1 MTAKQQQFLYD
12 CMVALPNQYYELI
25 RNAPDKLQ
33 DYKEQAVKMYQ
44 LSYETVS
51 ELAVLNA
58 NCFTTF
64 LNETKGKQLPDFSS
78 EPLILPEGMEAI
90 PSKGF
95 KASELSEVIIPESVR
110 IIGDFA
116 FDDSSFRCQNRLMTV
131 WFSRYGQKNISMIL
145 KKEQNRFAMNTNW
158 TAKAEQAVR
167 ETEEMFR
174 NRIEAMQSRNHLEQK
189 KLEKQIAE
197 LEQKL
202 SVQKAESDSEHTKAV
217 SVLKEDFMNQLQ
229 KERDKAF
236 ETLQQT
242 KADAARREK
251 DLQEELA
258 HYKELK
264 AKSSTKMIGETL
276 EQHCELSFE
285 MVRTMAF
292 PNAYFKKD
300 NDATFGSK
308 GDYIFRD
315 YDDSGMEYISIMFEM
330 KNEAEDTKTK
340 HKNSDF
346 FKKLDKDR
354 TEKNCEYAVLVSLL
368 EADNENYNRGIV
380 KIHDYEKMYV
390 IRPQMFLEMIAL
402 LRDMA
407 KTKAVYQKQ
416 VQELRSKES
425 DKEEIRQK
433 VLLEKKTLD
442 KALSGIQSN
451 TADSLK
457 AIDTVIAKLQKI
469 RTMVAQTES
478 NTVTALSVSEQ
489 IAEVISA

>member
-1 MTAKQQQFLYD
+1 MNSNQNTILCPHCNQQIPLSEQAHDSLIQQVRTKEYQHDIEERTKQIRHE
-12 CMVALPNQYYELI
+12 YEL
-25 RNAPDKLQ
+25 D
-33 DYKEQAVKMYQ
+33 
-44 LSYETVS
+44 
-51 ELAVLNA
+51 
-58 NCFTTF
+58 
-64 LNETKGKQLPDFSS
+64 
-78 EPLILPEGMEAI
+78 
-90 PSKGF
+90 SK
-95 KASELSEVIIPESVR
+95 
-110 IIGDFA
+110 
-116 FDDSSFRCQNRLMTV
+116 
-131 WFSRYGQKNISMIL
+131 
-145 KKEQNRFAMNTNW
+145 
-158 TAKAEQAVR
+158 AKAEQAVR
-167 ETEEMFR
+167 ETEEIFR
-174 NRIEAMQSRNHLEQK
+174 NRIEAMQNRNHLEQK

-217 SVLKEDFMNQLQ
+217 SVLKEDFMNRLQ

-236 ETLQQT
+236 ETLQQV
-242 KADAARREK
+242 KAESARREK

-390 IRPQMFLEMIAL
+390 IRPQLFLEIIAL

-416 VQELRSKES
+416 VQELRCQES

-433 VLLEKKTLD
+433 MLLEKKTLD

-457 AIDTVIAKLQKI
+457 TIDTLIAKLQKL
-469 RTMVAQTES
+469 RAVVAQTES
-478 NTVTALSVSEQ
+478 NAVNAVSS
-489 IAEVISA
+489 AERIQEIIS